1 MKRLL
6 RAALAAVVLLG
17 GCGGV
22 PFYRKEALGRRVM
35 QLDDSPLE
43 QAFRSKVNSS
53 REVSGGR
60 PGLSAGGGC
69 GCN

>member
-1 MKRLL
+1 MRRIVRLL
-6 RAALAAVVLLG
+6 VACALAAG
-17 GCGGV
+17 GCSGV
-22 PFYRKEALGRRVM
+22 SYYEKEELGRRVM

-43 QAFRSKVNSS
+43 NSFKSKISSS

-60 PGLSAGGGC
+60 PGASAGGGC

>member
-1 MKRLL
+1 MKRVRIL
-6 RAALAAVVLLG
+6 AIALAVALA

-22 PFYRKEALGRRVM
+22 PFYEKEALGRRVM

-43 QAFRSKVNSS
+43 NSFKNKIFSS

-60 PGLSAGGGC
+60 PGAAAGGGC